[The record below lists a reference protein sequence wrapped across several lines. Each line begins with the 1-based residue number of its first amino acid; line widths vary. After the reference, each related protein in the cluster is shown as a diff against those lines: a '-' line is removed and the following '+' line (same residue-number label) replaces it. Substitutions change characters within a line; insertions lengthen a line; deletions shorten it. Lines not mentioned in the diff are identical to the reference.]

1 MIQLEELPKCYRA
14 DEPFTVQDELD
25 EMEGRS
31 HRKRTVVNYND
42 GLDDDTQVIISIESC
57 SVRANIIVCKLGSR
71 GR

>member
-14 DEPFTVQDELD
+14 DEPFAVQDELD

-42 GLDDDTQVIISIESC
+42 GLDDDTWAMVRIEFH
-57 SVRANIIVCKLGSR
+57 SVRANILICKLGS
-71 GR
+71 